1 MKNKLLP
8 EIQNFVN
15 KLELS
20 KIPAERKELLQNL
33 SRYIKKKMKTGGDVR
48 LNFICTH
55 NSRRSQLSQVWAQTA
70 AFYYGINEVKAFS
83 GGTET
88 TAFHPNAI
96 RTLEAIGFSIAK
108 KEKESNPVYF
118 ILCSPD
124 ADPLP
129 CFSKLY
135 NDPINCLAPFA
146 AVMTCSNAE
155 TNCPYIPEAE
165 ARFSV
170 KYEDPKVA
178 DGTPQ
183 EEQTYA
189 ERNRQ
194 IATEMFYLFSL
205 IHKENGFN

>member
-1 MKNKLLP
+1 MNHKLLP
-8 EIQNFVN
+8 NLQDFVGG
-15 KLELS
+15 LELS
-20 KIPAERKELLQNL
+20 NIGEDRKELLEKLAVYLKEKVSSGEEAN
-33 SRYIKKKMKTGGDVR
+33 

-55 NSRRSQLSQVWAQTA
+55 NSRRSQLSQVWAYTA
-70 AFYYGINEVKAFS
+70 AFYYGTTKVRAFS
-83 GGTET
+83 GGTEA

-96 RTLEAIGFSIAK
+96 RAIEGVGFRIAK
-108 KEKESNPVYF
+108 KEKGSNPVYF
-118 ILCSPD
+118 VLCSPE

-129 CFSKLY
+129 CYSKLY

-170 KYEDPKVA
+170 KYEDPKKA
-178 DGTPQ
+178 DGTLL
-183 EEQTYA
+183 EEETYA
-189 ERNRQ
+189 ERSRQ

-205 IHKENGFN
+205 IN

>member
-1 MKNKLLP
+1 MKSKLLP
-8 EIQNFVN
+8 EINNFVN
-15 KLELS
+15 GLDLS
-20 KIPAERKELLQNL
+20 GIPAERQELLQDL
-33 SRYIKKKMKTGGDVR
+33 STYIKKKLQTGGDANF
-48 LNFICTH
+48 NFICTH
-55 NSRRSQLSQVWAQTA
+55 NSRRSQLAQIWAQTA
-70 AFYYGINEVKAFS
+70 AFYHGIDRFKAFS

-88 TAFHPNAI
+88 TAFHPNAV
-96 RTLEAIGFSIAK
+96 RALEATGFRIAK

-118 ILCSPD
+118 ILCSSE
-124 ADPLP
+124 AEPLP

-170 KYEDPKVA
+170 KYEDPKKA

-189 ERNRQ
+189 ARSRQ
-194 IATEMFYLFSL
+194 IATEMFYVFSL
-205 IHKENGFN
+205 INAENGFN